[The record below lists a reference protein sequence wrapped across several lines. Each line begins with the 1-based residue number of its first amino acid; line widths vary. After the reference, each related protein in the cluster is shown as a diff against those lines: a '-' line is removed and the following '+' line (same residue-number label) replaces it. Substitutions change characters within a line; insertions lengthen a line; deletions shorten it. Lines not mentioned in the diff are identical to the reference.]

1 MIELYHVEKSYE
13 AGRLA
18 LVNVTLHI
26 ARGEFVF
33 VTGPS
38 GAGKTTLFKLLY
50 REEMPTRGH
59 VLVDGM
65 NTSSLSAAQV
75 PLLRR
80 KIGVVFQDFRLI
92 EQKTVLENV
101 ALPLKVIG
109 VSRTMRDERGLRAL
123 RQVGLEH
130 KRNDW
135 PSRLSGG
142 EQQRAAIARALVVDP
157 VILLADEPTG
167 NLDPEL
173 AQEIMAILTRAN
185 IRGSTVVIATHDRDF
200 IRRSSKRVISL
211 ENGGVVD
218 ERMALAPELA

>member
-1 MIELYHVEKSYE
+1 MIELYHVEKAYE
-13 AGRLA
+13 AGRFA
-18 LVNVTLHI
+18 LVNVSLQI

-33 VTGPS
+33 ITGPS

-65 NTSSLSAAQV
+65 NTSSLSASQV

-80 KIGVVFQDFRLI
+80 KIGVVFQNFRLI

-109 VSRTMRDERGLRAL
+109 VSRRQRDERGLRAL

-185 IRGSTVVIATHDRDF
+185 TRGSTVVIATHDRDF

-211 ENGGVVD
+211 ENGSVVD